1 MTHYIVRKIY
11 EICVDAENEDEAVE
25 IAAPLIE
32 NGMMSDFYYDVV
44 DVDLDYEA
52 IAKEVLDA
60 PCVGFNVVKWES

>member
-1 MTHYIVRKIY
+1 MTHYIVRKVC
-11 EICVDAENEDEAVE
+11 EICVDAKNEDEAVE

-32 NGMMSDFYYDVV
+32 DGMVSDSYY

-52 IAKEVLDA
+52 LAKEVLDA

>member
-1 MTHYIVRKIY
+1 MTHYIVRKTC
-11 EICVDAENEDEAVE
+11 EICVEAENEDEAVE

-32 NGMMSDFYYDVV
+32 NGMVSDSYY

-52 IAKEVLDA
+52 LAKEVLNA

>member
-1 MTHYIVRKIY
+1 MTHYIVRKVC

-32 NGMMSDFYYDVV
+32 NGMVSDSYY

-52 IAKEVLDA
+52 LAKEVLDA
-60 PCVGFNVVKWES
+60 PCVGFNVVKWEN